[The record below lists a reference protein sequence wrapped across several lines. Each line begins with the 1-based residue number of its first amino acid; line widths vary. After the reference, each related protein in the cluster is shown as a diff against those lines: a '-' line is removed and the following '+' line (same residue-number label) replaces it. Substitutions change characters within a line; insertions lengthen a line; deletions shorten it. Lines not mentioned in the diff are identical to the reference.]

1 MAKYTEIF
9 KLKEMLEKASIPFD
23 WRDDTHIF
31 EYIGEEKYQIE
42 YPCTYHEGER
52 ECSVVQGYGTYGA
65 NQNLLEIM
73 GLLTPEEAEQ
83 DSVCGCLTAENVFER
98 IKTHYEGAKKDG

>member
-9 KLKEMLEKASIPFD
+9 KLKEMLEKANIPFD

-31 EYIGEEKYQIE
+31 KCIGEEKYQIE
-42 YPCTYHEGER
+42 YPSTYQNGER
-52 ECSVVQGYGTYGA
+52 VCSVIQGYGTYGA

-73 GLLTPEEAEQ
+73 GLLTPEEGEQ
-83 DSVCGCLTAENVFER
+83 DIVCGWLTADNVFER
-98 IKTHYEGAKKDG
+98 IKKHWEGAKKDG